1 MVTGIRQKIGLP
13 LAGCGYG
20 SPALW
25 RPWHRR
31 ATALFLCPATGTK
44 GHVGLLPLP
53 GWESGNKNF
62 RAQNVRAAPSVR
74 ANDPS
79 LRSRGTQQWQPD
91 RTLPSRSD
99 TGLLPH
105 FLATGIAPVD
115 KNRPVLL
122 HVQYRGHEA
131 RGQFAPGTMR
141 RLKTGQ
147 NFPLVAH
154 DSPHCN
160 EGPKYQTAHSFRNQ
174 TSLVQPKKPAGLRRR
189 APYAV
194 TLLPRGLGG
203 FRDWSDASGR
213 KLRIGGVAAQRHPIM
228 VMPVRFRN

>member
-1 MVTGIRQKIGLP
+1 MASAHALP
-13 LAGCGYG
+13 RNCPVPMPGNRHKGSRRLATSSRLGEWHGEEFPRCQWKRG
-20 SPALW
+20 SSSRKSKW
-25 RPWHRR
+25 
-31 ATALFLCPATGTK
+31 
-44 GHVGLLPLP
+44 
-53 GWESGNKNF
+53 
-62 RAQNVRAAPSVR
+62 PS
-74 ANDPS
+74 S
-79 LRSRGTQQWQPD
+79 RSRGTQQWRPD

-99 TGLLPH
+99 AGLLPH

>member
-1 MVTGIRQKIGLP
+1 MARRRCGGHGIGARLAAQLPCSYARQQAQKVASACYLFPAGRVAWGRISALP
-13 LAGCGYG
+13 MEAG
-20 SPALW
+20 SSSRKSKW
-25 RPWHRR
+25 
-31 ATALFLCPATGTK
+31 
-44 GHVGLLPLP
+44 
-53 GWESGNKNF
+53 
-62 RAQNVRAAPSVR
+62 PS
-74 ANDPS
+74 S
-79 LRSRGTQQWQPD
+79 RSRGTQQWRPD